1 MIPNYDMII
10 KAVSVLYE
18 SNNSPS
24 PEYPIDS
31 CTATDALRKSL
42 NRAFPDFICSDVI
55 YTKNFDKKFFGIMVI
70 PCGENDAYIMDKMLA
85 GLSMENK
92 DVEFEPFKFPK
103 YILEIDGRLIR
114 DFRLTYAE
122 LTALIIQEIC
132 AMNSSEP
139 TRKLRN
145 AIDNYICLNDIH
157 INKQSIEHN
166 LSIFHLVVQI
176 TLHNI
181 TSLFTKF
188 GFSKYD
194 DECTVV
200 RDGRLHGDFLSAYDK
215 LLSSANVE
223 TVNTNMV
230 LLSWFFENYEKFDK
244 SRYLEIMLR
253 DSMKYEASACL
264 KRIIKAC
271 LMQITGGL
279 NFHDSRYYDEVISES
294 TKRKGLI
301 YQMKRNGL
309 KSIEEDLFEYN
320 MRLRNVETQDDAIL
334 LMRQINSRMSILEE
348 YLETEDLDEKDK
360 ERWTACYKKY
370 LELREALSKKT
381 VYNKKMYGL
390 FVDYNALSQMNDN
403 GNFMNTYY

>member
-1 MIPNYDMII
+1 MIPNYIDIVKSI
-10 KAVSVLYE
+10 STLYE
-18 SNNSPS
+18 SNNNSTPS
-24 PEYPIDS
+24 YNVDTCS
-31 CTATDALRKSL
+31 ATESLRKSL
-42 NRAFPDFICSDVI
+42 NKAFPDFICSEVI

-70 PCGENDAYIMDKMLA
+70 PCGESELSVINKLLC
-85 GLSMENK
+85 GLSIEDRN
-92 DVEFEPFKFPK
+92 VEFEAFKYPK

-114 DFRLTYAE
+114 DFRLTYSEIA
-122 LTALIIQEIC
+122 ALIIQEIC

-139 TRKLRN
+139 IRRLRN
-145 AIDNYICLNDIH
+145 AIDDYICLNNIH
-157 INKQSIEHN
+157 IDKRIVMKNSD
-166 LSIFHLVVQI
+166 IFNLVVQL
-176 TLHNI
+176 TVHNI
-181 TSLFTKF
+181 TSLFTKMN
-188 GFSKYD
+188 FSKYD
-194 DECTVV
+194 DMSSII
-200 RDGRLHGDFLSAYDK
+200 RDNDLTDYFVNAYNK
-215 LLSSANVE
+215 LIVSSSIE

-230 LLSWFFENYEKFDK
+230 LLSWFFENYKQFK
-244 SRYLEIMLR
+244 NSRYLEIMLR
-253 DSMKYEASACL
+253 DSIKLESSAC
-264 KRIIKAC
+264 IKKLIKVC
-271 LMQITGGL
+271 LMKITNGL

-348 YLETEDLDEKDK
+348 YLETEDMDEKDK
-360 ERWTACYKKY
+360 ERWTNCYKKY